1 MRPDE
6 SRVRTG
12 RDTLSRMSDIIKTPA
27 EIVAALRTAANTASD
42 AMSPQAFAELPQ
54 LLLTAATLLQRTTE
68 LLDRVDTLMLVAE
81 PAIATID
88 RVAPLLEDM
97 AATTHDIRDRI
108 ANVPGLGRLK
118 KD

>member
-1 MRPDE
+1 
-6 SRVRTG
+6 
-12 RDTLSRMSDIIKTPA
+12 MSDIIKTPA
-27 EIVAALRTAANTASD
+27 EIIAALRAAASSASD
-42 AMSPQAFAELPQ
+42 AVNPQALAEMPQ

-68 LLDRVDTLMLVAE
+68 LLDRVDKLMLVAE

-88 RVAPLLEDM
+88 RVAPMLEDM

-108 ANVPGLGRLK
+108 AAVPGLGRLR